1 MQVTSLGIQLL
12 LSCDAVSMLIPTQIH
27 RFRLT
32 AEKKRFIRQN
42 LLATLTWPA
51 VCLVLGIL
59 LSALLSSLL
68 HSTKRNLEK
77 NALTEV
83 EHLSATYAQQIGRTI
98 GELDHITALLKSSW
112 EHSSSEHSTST
123 FRLEDV
129 QKKAIFID
137 TTMVGISL
145 INRDGI
151 IVSSTL
157 PGAVGLSVRDR
168 DYFKFHQTNR
178 SSDLHIGPPL
188 TARLSDKEI
197 ITFTRRLEL
206 HNGDFDGV
214 ICTTT
219 GTPLLAEFANKVTL
233 GSTGI
238 LALVGD
244 DGILRAAK
252 IGSRIESVLHPRV
265 IRGPVLGSGIL
276 TASISDSSLFRDGV
290 ARYLKAEPVP
300 GYPLYTVVGLGQTD
314 VFAPLQSIA
323 STYLQIGIGGI
334 CVLALFAAV
343 AFVMSVRLAWRK
355 HREETVRQT
364 YRVATEGAN
373 EGFYMWRPI
382 YGNGDEVTDFE
393 LVDCNERGAELYGSR
408 KNNLL
413 GARLRELYSG
423 ELLEQLLG
431 LAPKIMETGF
441 HEDEFETVNE
451 NMAQPAWIYRRFV
464 RTGDG
469 IAVTLRDITE
479 RKRLEQERSQLA
491 ERDSLTA
498 LPNRHWLSTYLPAA
512 LARAAAQAQTLAIL
526 FVDLDKFKN
535 INDSWGHSTGD
546 KLLHAVAN
554 KIRSV
559 LRPEDSIARFGG
571 DEFIVL
577 LEGVVCENDAAEV
590 AKRIGAA
597 LKEPFNIMQREC
609 VVGASV
615 GISLYPKD
623 GEDAETLIRNAD
635 IAMYTA
641 KSEAKGYYRFFDQ
654 HLFAGI
660 QQRLE
665 TERQLVQAIEAD
677 QFVVHYQPRV
687 HVRSGALVGMEALI
701 RWVHPER
708 ALVYPSE
715 FIPIA
720 ESSTLILQ
728 LGELVMEKVCR
739 QLAQWRAQGLPIVP
753 VSVNASAKQFNEGK
767 VKGLCVSALARHD
780 LPASLIEV
788 ELTESTMVNN
798 AEQVFDEL
806 RALHALGVAVH
817 LDDFGTGYSSLS
829 ILHKLDVD
837 VLKVDQAFTAQ
848 LGKTTEG
855 EIFFRAI
862 ISMAKALGM
871 RIIAEGVE
879 TYEQLRLLQDLG
891 CDEIQGYLVSR
902 PLPAEDISRLCLKSD
917 LPLLRIEE
925 TRS

>member
-1 MQVTSLGIQLL
+1 MLFNSL
-12 LSCDAVSMLIPTQIH
+12 VH

-32 AEKKRFIRQN
+32 AEKKRFIKQN

-51 VCLVLGIL
+51 VCLVLGVL
-59 LSALLSSLL
+59 LCALLSSLL
-68 HSTKRNLEK
+68 HSTRRNLER
-77 NALTEV
+77 NACAEA
-83 EHLSATYAQQIGRTI
+83 EHLSVTYAQQIGRTI

-112 EHSSSEHSTST
+112 EHSAGA
-123 FRLEDV
+123 FRLEDM
-129 QKKAIFID
+129 QKETSFVD
-137 TTMVGISL
+137 TAMVGISL

-168 DYFKFHQTNR
+168 DYFQFHQTNR
-178 SSDLHIGPPL
+178 SADLHIGPPL
-188 TARLSDKEI
+188 ASRLGDKEI
-197 ITFTRRLEL
+197 VTFTRRLAL
-206 HNGDFDGV
+206 PNGDFNG
-214 ICTTT
+214 IISAST
-219 GTPLLAEFANKVTL
+219 GTQLLAEFANKSTL
-233 GSTGI
+233 GATGI
-238 LALVGD
+238 LALVGN
-244 DGILRAAK
+244 DGIVRAAK
-252 IGSRIESVLHPRV
+252 IGSKIESVLHPAV
-265 IRGPVLGSGIL
+265 IRESVFGYGIS
-276 TASISDSSLFRDGV
+276 AAGISESSLFRDREK
-290 ARYLKAEPVP
+290 RYLKAEPVP
-300 GYPLYTVVGLGQTD
+300 GYPLYAVVGLGQAD
-314 VFAPLQSIA
+314 ILMPLRNTT
-323 STYLQIGIGGI
+323 STYLQIGLGGI

-382 YGNGDEVTDFE
+382 YGKEDEVADFE
-393 LVDCNERGAELYGSR
+393 LVDCNEKGAELYGSQR
-408 KNNLL
+408 KDIL
-413 GARLRELYSG
+413 GARLRALYSG
-423 ELLEQLLG
+423 ELMEQLLA
-431 LAPKIMETGF
+431 LAPKIMDTGF

-451 NMAQPAWIYRRFV
+451 SMAQSVWVYRKFV

-479 RKRLEQERSQLA
+479 RKRIEQERSQLA
-491 ERDSLTA
+491 ERDSLTT

-512 LARAAAQAQTLAIL
+512 LGRAASQAQTLAIL

-554 KIRSV
+554 RIRSV

-577 LEGVVCENDAAEV
+577 LEGIVRANDAAEV

-597 LKEPFNIMQREC
+597 LEEPFNILQREC
-609 VVGASV
+609 IVGASI
-615 GISLYPKD
+615 GISLYPRD
-623 GEDAETLIRNAD
+623 GTDAETLIRNAD

-641 KSEAKGYYRFFDQ
+641 KSEAKGHYRFFDQ
-654 HLFAGI
+654 HLFASI

-687 HVRSGALVGMEALI
+687 NVRSGVLVGMEALV

-715 FIPIA
+715 FISIA
-720 ESSTLILQ
+720 ENSGLILQ

-739 QLAQWRAQGLPIVP
+739 QLAQWRAEGLPIVP

-767 VKGLCVSALARHD
+767 VKGLCISALARHD

-798 AEQVFDEL
+798 AQQVFDEL
-806 RALHALGVAVH
+806 RALHALGVSVH

-879 TYEQLRLLQDLG
+879 THEQLQLLHELG
-891 CDEIQGYLVSR
+891 CDEIQGYLISK
-902 PLPAEDISRLCLKSD
+902 PLPADEVSRLYLRSGP
-917 LPLLRIEE
+917 PLFNLEAR
-925 TRS
+925 